1 MRRKFRLTILAIGAA
16 LLSACESVPFL
27 GDDYS
32 SPGAKGFAAGSALG
46 GRLASDDERL
56 LNAAFIDAMELGEA
70 KSWRGRR
77 AAGAI
82 TPAGWSLA
90 NLKSDPAAR
99 IPAARENID
108 IDAVLETEL
117 GLYVLTR
124 NSNVRVGPGTEY
136 GVAEILHSG
145 AGVDIVGR
153 TVRDGWMLVMHDGK
167 VRGFVS
173 ENLMIKAPGTEL
185 ELAGGPRRRAAL
197 CREFVQRLSLGA
209 EQDQWTGAACRDDS
223 GQWRLA
229 REPEPPAEEP
239 ALLLID

>member
-1 MRRKFRLTILAIGAA
+1 MRYVLRLIILAFGAA
-16 LLSACESVPFL
+16 VLSACESVPFF
-27 GDDYS
+27 DDDFS
-32 SPGAKGFAAGSALG
+32 SPGDAGFASGSTLSA
-46 GRLASDDERL
+46 RLSSEDERM
-56 LNAAFIDAMELGEA
+56 LNVAFIDAMEFDEP

-90 NLKSDPAAR
+90 NLKSDSALR
-99 IPAARENID
+99 IPVARENLD
-108 IDAVLETEL
+108 VDAVLETEL

-124 NSNVRVGPGTEY
+124 NANVRVGPGTEY

-153 TVRDGWMLVMHDGK
+153 TVRDGWMLVMHEGK

-185 ELAGGPRRRAAL
+185 ELAGGPRRRATL

-209 EQDQWTGAACRDDS
+209 ERDQWTGAACRNDN
-223 GQWRLA
+223 GEWRLA
-229 REPEPPAEEP
+229 REPEPAAEEP
-239 ALLLID
+239 ALLLSD